1 MDKGKNVKRT
11 RLRIIDHLLSSG
23 KKINFK
29 DAAVALNEELKLCNS
44 EKAYLYVYG
53 DYFRRDIDTIR
64 EIIKNQ
70 GIRDDM
76 LKTEGSNRNRKYW
89 YIEPGFSIMDF
100 LQYHFTK
107 AEYEMLEEALDTL
120 VLPSTIYNKVEF
132 SLRSRIE
139 YDFGRGEKYVDYGE
153 NLYLR
158 GRRWLPLIY
167 EHLNKS
173 VLEISYKPY
182 YDNPYLFKL
191 CPYLLKQ
198 YNNRWYL
205 VGRIDEIKNSFWEK
219 PPKDIDKINPNYW
232 IVPVDRIKDIR
243 ICNDEKL
250 ITRPENYVDFFNQF
264 IGTHQQ
270 EYRSKTMLPGT
281 SQKIVLK
288 VSNSNAFYSIETKPL
303 HVSQQVLERYNGSYG
318 KIQIDVIPN
327 IEFYNKL
334 MELGENVIVE
344 SPSCIREIV
353 IERLNN
359 ILNKYKNG

>member
-1 MDKGKNVKRT
+1 M
-11 RLRIIDHLLSSG
+11 
-23 KKINFK
+23 
-29 DAAVALNEELKLCNS
+29 
-44 EKAYLYVYG
+44 
-53 DYFRRDIDTIR
+53 
-64 EIIKNQ
+64 
-70 GIRDDM
+70 
-76 LKTEGSNRNRKYW
+76 
-89 YIEPGFSIMDF
+89 
-100 LQYHFTK
+100 
-107 AEYEMLEEALDTL
+107 
-120 VLPSTIYNKVEF
+120 
-132 SLRSRIE
+132 
-139 YDFGRGEKYVDYGE
+139 
-153 NLYLR
+153 
-158 GRRWLPLIY
+158 
-167 EHLNKS
+167 
-173 VLEISYKPY
+173 
-182 YDNPYLFKL
+182 
-191 CPYLLKQ
+191 
-198 YNNRWYL
+198 
-205 VGRIDEIKNSFWEK
+205 GRIDEIKNSFWEK

-344 SPSCIREIV
+344 SPSCVREIV